1 LIPAS
6 DGTGVSVDRI
16 VRDLAL
22 LFPRLIGNHIEIA
35 LALDAAGSFIQA
47 NVEVVEEVVT
57 TLAAHAAD
65 SMPDGGVLCIET
77 SPILVDMHLA
87 AFGLAVPP
95 GRYVQLV
102 ISDTGAGTA
111 NGRDCPGYRTVNEL
125 VHENG
130 GSISVHS
137 APVFGTTLRILLPEA
152 GDFAASEATAPEEEV
167 AGGTET
173 VLVVEDDRGM
183 REYVRDNLTVR
194 GYFVLEAR
202 NCGEALEAARRH
214 EGPIDLLLTDFVLP
228 DGSGDDIAGEVRR
241 VHPGIAILTM
251 SGARG
256 IGKHFEDRRDYL
268 QKPFIPSELLKTTRR
283 LLDSRGGEISARAG
297 GGTATCS

>member
-6 DGTGVSVDRI
+6 DRNGVSVDRI
-16 VRDLAL
+16 IRDLVL
-22 LFPRLIGNHIEIA
+22 LFPRLIGTHIEIA

-47 NVEVVEEVVT
+47 NVEFVEQVVT
-57 TLAAHAAD
+57 TLAAQAAD

-102 ISDTGAGTA
+102 ISDTGAGTL
-111 NGRDCPGYRTVNEL
+111 NGRDCPGFTTMNEL
-125 VHENG
+125 VQNNG

-152 GDFAASEATAPEEEV
+152 GGSDANEATAPEEDI

-194 GYFVLEAR
+194 GYFVIEAR
-202 NCGEALEAARRH
+202 NCGEALDAARQH

-228 DGSGDDIAGEVRR
+228 DGNGDDIAGEVRR

-256 IGKHFEDRRDYL
+256 IGRCSDDGRDYL
-268 QKPFIPSELLKTTRR
+268 QKPFVPSELLKTTRR
-283 LLDSRGGEISARAG
+283 LLDSRGGQTWA
-297 GGTATCS
+297 